1 MEETEEAAR
10 LALTKL
16 FATRLRAWQGRED
29 LIPAVAATL
38 DMLQIALDV
47 YGQLNC
53 WVLAEDTKTSDKE
66 AAEMLAANA
75 MDAVKLTIIDRIAE
89 LRRIGR
95 SIDFGEN

>member
-16 FATRLRAWQGRED
+16 FATRLRAWQGNED
-29 LIPAVAATL
+29 LIPGVAASL
-38 DMLQIALDV
+38 DMLRIALDV

-53 WVLAEDTKTSDKE
+53 WIMAEDAETSDEE
-66 AAEMLAANA
+66 AVEMLTENA
-75 MDAVKLTIIDRIAE
+75 MGVMKLAITDNIAE

-95 SIDFGEN
+95 SAAFDEN